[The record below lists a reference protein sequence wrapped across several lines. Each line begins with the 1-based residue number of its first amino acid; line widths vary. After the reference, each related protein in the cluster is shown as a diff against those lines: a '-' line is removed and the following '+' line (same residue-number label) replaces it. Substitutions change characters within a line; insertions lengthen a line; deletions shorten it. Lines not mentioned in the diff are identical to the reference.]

1 MPVRDAIATIQ
12 RDPKWK
18 SKVGIGLLVNLVPYV
33 GMFALRGWLIDHERN
48 VAWGKA
54 DSLPEWGD
62 WVERAKNGLFA
73 LLPGYAYLY
82 AVSFVA
88 AIPLTGVIIVAT
100 AGMVA
105 SSVSTGASAPPGPQF
120 FGFVALLWLVT
131 FVWMLALMTLTLPLY
146 QVPEANYALYRD
158 LRAAFQLKLTWRQ
171 IRAGGERFRRAWGFG
186 ALWITIVLLVILLPM
201 VPMGLALPTI
211 PSGGPSPVALTFAVV
226 ALAVGVVLYVAA
238 VLLGVPAALV
248 QAHLWGEWAREAYDL
263 ENAPRRSEAAAEPS
277 EVEPAAAE

>member
-1 MPVRDAIATIQ
+1 MPVRDAIATIK

-33 GMFALRGWLIDHERN
+33 GMFALRGWLLDHERN
-48 VAWGKA
+48 VAWGRA
-54 DSLPEWGD
+54 DALPEWGD
-62 WVERAKNGLFA
+62 WVERAKNGLFGI
-73 LLPGYAYLY
+73 LPGYLYLY

-88 AIPLTGVIIVAT
+88 AIPLSVAIVLAT
-100 AGMVA
+100 MGMMA
-105 SSVSTGASAPPGPQF
+105 SAIGAPSAAPPGPEF
-120 FGFVALLWLVT
+120 FGFFVLIWVIIM
-131 FVWMLALMTLTLPLY
+131 VWMLAMTTLTLPLY

-158 LRAAFQLKLTWRQ
+158 LREAFRFKLTWRQ

-186 ALWITIVLLVILLPM
+186 ALWISAVLLVVMLPM
-201 VPMGLALPTI
+201 VPMALALPTI

-226 ALAVGVVLYVAA
+226 ALALGVVLYVVA